1 MAEVDDEVV
10 MSDDEGTYNL
20 PNKKARTEVYP
31 VGTIKKIRVFDFMT
45 YAGLV
50 AITPGPSLNLIL
62 GPNGTGKSSL
72 VCAICVGLGGSTKL
86 LGRADNLAD
95 YIRRGKK
102 SCWIEIT
109 LSGGCGGNA
118 VSGAT
123 GSRGRSTGGDQVIRR
138 EIKSQGGRDGH
149 ALTYDSSWM
158 LNGEDGRSPDF
169 LPQDKVTEFA
179 TMTPCQLLE
188 ATEKAIGDAELH
200 GMHLKLIE
208 LKRKYKQ
215 DKEVWE
221 NNERTLQK
229 FRLEHAKQHRDYE
242 RFEAR
247 EGLKKEIDLL
257 QKKIL
262 WLRYIECKKRLN
274 DAKEKLAAASAT
286 LRAKTAEIQ
295 EDTEP
300 LRKLEKKLIKSREER
315 DKVFRNALA
324 LRRAWEQ
331 ASKKLDDAKVDL
343 DQTVDKKAQLQGM
356 SDRHKAKLAEMRR
369 EVSQLEAD
377 IENAPADAPQQLY
390 DQKHAL
396 RADFEAEL
404 TKYNACVD
412 EISDLRRQM
421 LRYEQEL
428 SSVDRQLD
436 QLQDPREQRLKKME
450 DKRRGVSEVYHWIR
464 QNRHRFSGDVF
475 GPVAMEVSC
484 SRREYAGYVETQIGG
499 LLYHFVVSS
508 RADEEVLSEYLR
520 SRGRDAAP
528 FTVAA
533 VSSDVSRPLDHPLGP
548 SQVYSQAYV
557 DHMMD
562 EVIVAPPLVKH
573 FLKDVAKINTVFICR
588 RGGAIQIL
596 QEAVAAHLSRRPDA
610 LNMYMEGVRFQM
622 TSSRYNNSTSYTQIT
637 DAKPAHL
644 LDGELSSEMAET
656 KARLES
662 QKHQLRLDIGN
673 LEQTIAQLNAQ
684 AMQAQTGGESLKQQI
699 ISIDQAIM
707 KIKSKKLE
715 FGKLLKVK
723 RSGLANEL
731 KKPDPIQ
738 EQGTLLEEMKQHTA
752 EMLLQGEEAARFVLK
767 LWQTQQELAPIE
779 LCIKEGE
786 MQVSRDPAA

>member
-20 PNKKARTEVYP
+20 PNKRARTEVYP

-118 VSGAT
+118 VSGST
-123 GSRGRSTGGDQVIRR
+123 GSRGRSTSGDQVIRR

-158 LNGEDGRSPDF
+158 LNGRSCIAKDVKDLVLTMNIQFDNLCQF

-300 LRKLEKKLIKSREER
+300 LRKLEKKLIKLREER

-343 DQTVDKKAQLQGM
+343 DQTVDKKAQLQGK

-369 EVSQLEAD
+369 EVSQLETD

-450 DKRRGVSEVYHWIR
+450 DKRRGVSGVYHWIR
-464 QNRHRFSGDVF
+464 QNRHRFSGDV
-475 GPVAMEVSC
+475 S
-484 SRREYAGYVETQIGG
+484 
-499 LLYHFVVSS
+499 
-508 RADEEVLSEYLR
+508 
-520 SRGRDAAP
+520 AA
-528 FTVAA
+528 
-533 VSSDVSRPLDHPLGP
+533 LCLH
-548 SQVYSQAYV
+548 
-557 DHMMD
+557 
-562 EVIVAPPLVKH
+562 
-573 FLKDVAKINTVFICR
+573 C
-588 RGGAIQIL
+588 
-596 QEAVAAHLSRRPDA
+596 
-610 LNMYMEGVRFQM
+610 VR
-622 TSSRYNNSTSYTQIT
+622 
-637 DAKPAHL
+637 
-644 LDGELSSEMAET
+644 
-656 KARLES
+656 
-662 QKHQLRLDIGN
+662 QK
-673 LEQTIAQLNAQ
+673 
-684 AMQAQTGGESLKQQI
+684 SL
-699 ISIDQAIM
+699 
-707 KIKSKKLE
+707 
-715 FGKLLKVK
+715 
-723 RSGLANEL
+723 
-731 KKPDPIQ
+731 
-738 EQGTLLEEMKQHTA
+738 
-752 EMLLQGEEAARFVLK
+752 
-767 LWQTQQELAPIE
+767 
-779 LCIKEGE
+779 
-786 MQVSRDPAA
+786 